1 MPKQLYN
8 IDQVSEITGL
18 SIQTIYRRTR
28 LKTFPEPE
36 EITSISPSQQKYKK
50 KKHWSKTEINKWV
63 KANVKPDEE
72 KIVKLEPKEQ
82 AKAEADDAMVL
93 GAMLDDMSNDAESF
107 FEKHKWTIYA
117 VAAGVAVVVIAS
129 WLT

>member
-1 MPKQLYN
+1 MAKQYLK
-8 IDQVSEITGL
+8 IDQVAEITGL
-18 SIQTIYRRTR
+18 SVQTIYRRSR

-36 EITSISPSQQKYKK
+36 KIEGQKGGKQ
-50 KKHWSKTEINKWV
+50 WVRTDVTKWV

-72 KIVKLEPKEQ
+72 KIIKLEPKEQ

-93 GAMLDDMSNDAESF
+93 GAMLDDMSDDAESF

-117 VAAGVAVVVIAS
+117 VAAGMAVIIVAS

>member
-1 MPKQLYN
+1 KRGECLMAKQYLK
-8 IDQVSEITGL
+8 IDQVAEITGL
-18 SIQTIYRRTR
+18 SVQTIYRRSR

-36 EITSISPSQQKYKK
+36 KIEGQKGGKQ
-50 KKHWSKTEINKWV
+50 WVRTDVTKWV

-93 GAMLDDMSNDAESF
+93 GAMLDDMSDDAESF

>member
-1 MPKQLYN
+1 MAKQYLK
-8 IDQVSEITGL
+8 IDQVAEITGL
-18 SIQTIYRRTR
+18 SVQTIYRRSR
-28 LKTFPEPE
+28 LKTFPPPVDSMYVPE
-36 EITSISPSQQKYKK
+36 KLKN
-50 KKHWSKTEINKWV
+50 KKHWAKTDVTKWV

-93 GAMLDDMSNDAESF
+93 GAMLDDMSDDAESF

>member
-1 MPKQLYN
+1 MAKQYLK
-8 IDQVSEITGL
+8 IDQVAEITGL
-18 SIQTIYRRTR
+18 SVQTIYRRSR

-36 EITSISPSQQKYKK
+36 KIEGQKGGKQ
-50 KKHWSKTEINKWV
+50 WVRTDVTKWV

-93 GAMLDDMSNDAESF
+93 GAMLDDMSDDAESF

-117 VAAGVAVVVIAS
+117 VAAGLAIVVIAS

>member
-1 MPKQLYN
+1 MAKQYLK
-8 IDQVSEITGL
+8 IDQVAEITGL
-18 SIQTIYRRTR
+18 SVQTIYRRSR

-36 EITSISPSQQKYKK
+36 KIEGQKGGKQ
-50 KKHWSKTEINKWV
+50 WVRTDVTKWV

-93 GAMLDDMSNDAESF
+93 GAMLEDMSDDAESF

-117 VAAGVAVVVIAS
+117 VAAGMAVVVIAS

>member
-1 MPKQLYN
+1 MAKQLLT
-8 IDQVSEITGL
+8 IEQVAELTGL
-18 SIQTIYRRTR
+18 SEQTIYRRSR

-36 EITSISPSQQKYKK
+36 EVTSISKSQQKYKK

-63 KANVKPDEE
+63 KANAKPDEE

-93 GAMLDDMSNDAESF
+93 GAMLDDMADDAESF

>member
-1 MPKQLYN
+1 MAKQYLK
-8 IDQVSEITGL
+8 IDQVAEITGL
-18 SIQTIYRRTR
+18 SVQTIYRRSR

-36 EITSISPSQQKYKK
+36 KIEGQKGGKQ
-50 KKHWSKTEINKWV
+50 WVRTDATKWV

-93 GAMLDDMSNDAESF
+93 GAMLDDMSDDAESF

>member
-1 MPKQLYN
+1 MAKQYLK
-8 IDQVSEITGL
+8 IDQVAEITGL
-18 SIQTIYRRTR
+18 SVQTIYRRSR

-36 EITSISPSQQKYKK
+36 KIEGQKGGKQ
-50 KKHWSKTEINKWV
+50 WVRTDVTKWV

-93 GAMLDDMSNDAESF
+93 GAMLDDMSDDAESF

>member
-1 MPKQLYN
+1 MAKQYLK
-8 IDQVSEITGL
+8 IDQVAEITGL
-18 SIQTIYRRTR
+18 SVQTIYRRSR

-36 EITSISPSQQKYKK
+36 KIEGQKGGKQ
-50 KKHWSKTEINKWV
+50 WVRTDVTKWV
-63 KANVKPDEE
+63 KANAKTNEE

-93 GAMLDDMSNDAESF
+93 GAMLDDMADDVEPF
-107 FEKHKWTIYA
+107 FEKHKLTILA
-117 VAAGVAVVVIAS
+117 VLGGVAIVILAS

>member
-1 MPKQLYN
+1 MAKQYLK
-8 IDQVSEITGL
+8 IDQVAEITGL
-18 SIQTIYRRTR
+18 SVQTIYRRSR

-36 EITSISPSQQKYKK
+36 KIEGQKGGKQ
-50 KKHWSKTEINKWV
+50 WVRTDVTKWA

-93 GAMLDDMSNDAESF
+93 GAMLDDMSDDAESF

-117 VAAGVAVVVIAS
+117 VAAGMAVVVIAS

>member
-1 MPKQLYN
+1 MAKQYLK
-8 IDQVSEITGL
+8 IDQVAEITGL
-18 SIQTIYRRTR
+18 SVQTIYRRSR

-36 EITSISPSQQKYKK
+36 KIEGQKGGKQ
-50 KKHWSKTEINKWV
+50 WVRTDVTKWV
-63 KANVKPDEE
+63 KANAKPDEE

-93 GAMLDDMSNDAESF
+93 GAMLNDMSDDAESF

>member
-1 MPKQLYN
+1 MAKQYLK
-8 IDQVSEITGL
+8 IDQVAEITGL
-18 SIQTIYRRTR
+18 SVQTIYRRSR

-36 EITSISPSQQKYKK
+36 KIEGQKGGKQ
-50 KKHWSKTEINKWV
+50 WVRTDVTKWV

-93 GAMLDDMSNDAESF
+93 GAMLDDMSEDAESF

>member
-1 MPKQLYN
+1 MAKQYLK
-8 IDQVSEITGL
+8 IDQVAEITGL
-18 SIQTIYRRTR
+18 SVQTIYRRSR

-36 EITSISPSQQKYKK
+36 KIEGQKGGKQ
-50 KKHWSKTEINKWV
+50 WVRTDVTKWV
-63 KANVKPDEE
+63 KANAKPDEE
-72 KIVKLEPKEQ
+72 KIIKLEPKEQ

-93 GAMLDDMSNDAESF
+93 GAMLDDMSDDAESF

>member
-1 MPKQLYN
+1 MAKQYLK
-8 IDQVSEITGL
+8 IDQVAEITGL
-18 SIQTIYRRTR
+18 SVQTIYRRSR

-36 EITSISPSQQKYKK
+36 KIEGQKGGKQ
-50 KKHWSKTEINKWV
+50 WVRTDVTKWV
-63 KANVKPDEE
+63 KANAKPDEE

-82 AKAEADDAMVL
+82 GKAEADDAMVL
-93 GAMLDDMSNDAESF
+93 GAMLDDMSDDAESF

-117 VAAGVAVVVIAS
+117 VAAGMAVVVIAS

>member
-1 MPKQLYN
+1 MAKQYLK
-8 IDQVSEITGL
+8 IDQVAEITGL
-18 SIQTIYRRTR
+18 SVQTIYRRSR

-36 EITSISPSQQKYKK
+36 KIEGQKGGKQ
-50 KKHWSKTEINKWV
+50 WVRTDVTKWV
-63 KANVKPDEE
+63 KANAKPDEE

-93 GAMLDDMSNDAESF
+93 GAMLDDMSDDAESF

-117 VAAGVAVVVIAS
+117 VAAGMAVVVIAS

>member
-1 MPKQLYN
+1 MAKQLLT
-8 IDQVSEITGL
+8 IEQVAEITGL
-18 SIQTIYRRTR
+18 SVQTIYRRSR

-36 EITSISPSQQKYKK
+36 KIEGQKGGKQ
-50 KKHWSKTEINKWV
+50 WVRTDVTKWV

-93 GAMLDDMSNDAESF
+93 GAMLDDMSDDAESF

-117 VAAGVAVVVIAS
+117 VAAGMAVVVIAS

>member
-1 MPKQLYN
+1 MAKQYLK
-8 IDQVSEITGL
+8 IDQVAEITGL
-18 SIQTIYRRTR
+18 SVQTIYRRSR

-36 EITSISPSQQKYKK
+36 KIEGQKGGKQ
-50 KKHWSKTEINKWV
+50 WVRTDVTKWV

-93 GAMLDDMSNDAESF
+93 GAMLNDMSDDAESF

-117 VAAGVAVVVIAS
+117 VAAGMAVVVIAS

>member
-1 MPKQLYN
+1 MAKQYLK
-8 IDQVSEITGL
+8 IDQVAEITGL
-18 SIQTIYRRTR
+18 SVQTIYRRSR

-36 EITSISPSQQKYKK
+36 KIEGQKGGKQ
-50 KKHWSKTEINKWV
+50 WVRTDVTKWV
-63 KANVKPDEE
+63 KANAKPDEE

-117 VAAGVAVVVIAS
+117 VAAGMAVVVIAS

>member
-1 MPKQLYN
+1 MAKQYLK
-8 IDQVSEITGL
+8 IDQVAEITGL
-18 SIQTIYRRTR
+18 SVQTIYRRSR

-36 EITSISPSQQKYKK
+36 KIEGQKGGKQ
-50 KKHWSKTEINKWV
+50 WVRTDVTKWV
-63 KANVKPDEE
+63 KANVKTDDE

-93 GAMLDDMSNDAESF
+93 GAMLDDMADDVQPF
-107 FEKHKWTIYA
+107 FQKHKWTIYA
-117 VAAGVAVVVIAS
+117 VIGGVGAVVIAS

>member
-1 MPKQLYN
+1 MAKQYLK
-8 IDQVSEITGL
+8 IDQVAEITGL
-18 SIQTIYRRTR
+18 SVQTIYRRSR

-36 EITSISPSQQKYKK
+36 KIEGQKGGKQ
-50 KKHWSKTEINKWV
+50 WVRTDVTKWV
-63 KANVKPDEE
+63 KANAKTDEE

-93 GAMLDDMSNDAESF
+93 GAMLDDMADDVQPF
-107 FEKHKWTIYA
+107 FQKHKWTIYA
-117 VAAGVAVVVIAS
+117 VIGGVGAVVIAS